1 MNMELNQVLDLQLTQ
16 EETDKMAELLGSDNV
31 PKILFLMMRSFASR
45 SDENVKFLMK
55 TITEL
60 ANTTI
65 DRANTAV
72 LKKQK
77 VIESMEAIMPPGLDR
92 YPYGN
97 VGVLTYILSQCN
109 FKELYNPEQPYLA
122 LASRHMTGS
131 PMGRMMIPQFKEL
144 LDKGDALWKD
154 SAWLCIDLMGYGDEC
169 RDLVQWCLDNREK
182 WDDIDNFRPMVVVT
196 EKSNR
201 GRKPKN
207 AQ

>member
-1 MNMELNQVLDLQLTQ
+1 MELNQVLDLQLTQ
-16 EETDKMAELLGSDNV
+16 DEVDMMAELLRSGNA
-31 PKILFLMMRSFASR
+31 PKILLLMMRSFASS

-60 ANTTI
+60 ANATI

-77 VIESMEAIMPPGLDR
+77 VIESMEAIMPPGLAR

-109 FKELYNPEQPYLA
+109 FKELYNPEQAYLA

-182 WDDIDNFRPMVVVT
+182 WDDIDNFRSMVVVT
-196 EKSNR
+196 EKSKR
-201 GRKPKN
+201 GRKPKE

>member
-1 MNMELNQVLDLQLTQ
+1 MELNQVLDLQLTQ

-77 VIESMEAIMPPGLDR
+77 VIESMEAIMP
-92 YPYGN
+92 
-97 VGVLTYILSQCN
+97 
-109 FKELYNPEQPYLA
+109 
-122 LASRHMTGS
+122 LASPGTRTEMPACS
-131 PMGRMMIPQFKEL
+131 PTSSP
-144 LDKGDALWKD
+144 
-154 SAWLCIDLMGYGDEC
+154 SATSRNSTTQSSHTLPS
-169 RDLVQWCLDNREK
+169 RAA
-182 WDDIDNFRPMVVVT
+182 T
-196 EKSNR
+196 
-201 GRKPKN
+201 
-207 AQ
+207 

>member
-1 MNMELNQVLDLQLTQ
+1 MMMELLRSGN
-16 EETDKMAELLGSDNV
+16 A
-31 PKILFLMMRSFASR
+31 PKILFLMMRTFASR

-77 VIESMEAIMPPGLDR
+77 VIESMEAIMPPSLTK

-97 VGVLTYILSQCN
+97 AGVLTYILSQCN
-109 FKELYNPEQPYLA
+109 FKDLYNPEQPYLA

-169 RDLVQWCLDNREK
+169 RDMVQWCLDNREK
-182 WDDIDNFRPMVVVT
+182 WDDIDDFTPATAVSVA
-196 EKSNR
+196 KR
-201 GRKPKN
+201 GRKPKEN
-207 AQ
+207 TDA

>member
-1 MNMELNQVLDLQLTQ
+1 M
-16 EETDKMAELLGSDNV
+16 MAELLRSGNA

-60 ANTTI
+60 ANATI

-77 VIESMEAIMPPGLDR
+77 VIESMEAIMPPGLAR

-109 FKELYNPEQPYLA
+109 FKELYNPEQAYLA

-196 EKSNR
+196 EKSKR
-201 GRKPKN
+201 GRKPKE

>member
-1 MNMELNQVLDLQLTQ
+1 MELNQVLDLQLTQ
-16 EETDKMAELLGSDNV
+16 EEVDMMAELLRSGNA
-31 PKILFLMMRSFASR
+31 PKILLLMMRSFASS

-60 ANTTI
+60 ANATI

-77 VIESMEAIMPPGLDR
+77 VIESMEAIMPPGLAR

-109 FKELYNPEQPYLA
+109 FKELYNPEQAYLA

-169 RDLVQWCLDNREK
+169 RDMVQWCLDNREK
-182 WDDIDNFRPMVVVT
+182 WDDIDNFQPPVAFA

>member
-1 MNMELNQVLDLQLTQ
+1 M
-16 EETDKMAELLGSDNV
+16 MAELLRSGNA
-31 PKILFLMMRSFASR
+31 PKILLLMMRSFASS

-60 ANTTI
+60 ANATI

-77 VIESMEAIMPPGLDR
+77 VIESMEAIMPPGLAR

-109 FKELYNPEQPYLA
+109 FKELYNPEQAYLA

-182 WDDIDNFRPMVVVT
+182 WDDIDNFQPPVAFV

>member
-1 MNMELNQVLDLQLTQ
+1 MGLMT
-16 EETDKMAELLGSDNV
+16 ELLRSENT
-31 PKILFLMMRSFASR
+31 PKIIFTMMRTFASR
-45 SDENVKFLMK
+45 SDENVKFLVS

-60 ANTTI
+60 ANATI

-77 VIESMEAIMPPGLDR
+77 VIESMEAIIPPSMTR

-97 VGVLTYILSQCN
+97 VAVLTYVMSQCN
-109 FKELYNPEQPYLA
+109 FKDLYDPERPYLA

-144 LDKGDALWKD
+144 LDMGDAIWTD

-169 RDLVQWCLDNREK
+169 RDLVRWCLENRAK
-182 WDDIDNFRPMVVVT
+182 WDDVEDFTPATAVT
-196 EKSNR
+196 VARR
-201 GRKPKN
+201 GRKPREEN
-207 AQ
+207 DA

>member
-1 MNMELNQVLDLQLTQ
+1 M
-16 EETDKMAELLGSDNV
+16 MAELLRSGNA

-77 VIESMEAIMPPGLDR
+77 VIESMEAIMPPGLAR

-97 VGVLTYILSQCN
+97 AGVLTYILSQCN

-122 LASRHMTGS
+122 LASRYMTGS

-144 LDKGDALWKD
+144 LDKGVTIRQVSGKD
-154 SAWLCIDLMGYGDEC
+154 TLLTIAPADGSYKVDFGREEFETYFKGFL
-169 RDLVQWCLDNREK
+169 RPQLVEML
-182 WDDIDNFRPMVVVT
+182 F
-196 EKSNR
+196 
-201 GRKPKN
+201 
-207 AQ
+207 